1 MEYPEEKLLNGLK
14 MTDDILS
21 NITFADLIQ
30 TLRFRSA
37 YIDENEARYWM
48 KELIDE
54 RMEEANRLLED
65 NMDMIIMIAREGPL
79 DSLGRLRYLLHN
91 DERNEI

>member
-14 MTDDILS
+14 MTDDIFG

-30 TLRFRSA
+30 TLRFRSVYA
-37 YIDENEARYWM
+37 DENEVRYWM
-48 KELIDE
+48 KELINE

-79 DSLGRLRYLLHN
+79 DSMGRLVYHPS
-91 DERNEI
+91 

>member
-14 MTDDILS
+14 MTDDIFG

-30 TLRFRSA
+30 TLRFRSV
-37 YIDENEARYWM
+37 YTDENEVRYWM

-54 RMEEANRLLED
+54 QMEKANQLLED
-65 NMDMIIMIAREGPL
+65 NMDMIIMIARDAPL
-79 DSLGRLRYLLHN
+79 DSLGRLRYLLP

>member
-30 TLRFRSA
+30 TLRFRST
-37 YIDENEARYWM
+37 YINENEARRWM

-54 RMEEANRLLED
+54 QMEEANRLLED
-65 NMDMIIMIAREGPL
+65 NMDMIIMIAREAPL
-79 DSLGRLRYLLHN
+79 DSLGRLRYLLPN

>member
-14 MTDDILS
+14 MTDDIFS

-30 TLRFRSA
+30 TLRFRPA

-54 RMEEANRLLED
+54 KMEEANRLLED

-79 DSLGRLRYLLHN
+79 DSMGRLVYHPSR
-91 DERNEI
+91 